1 MLRVYASKSYG
12 MLAVFDKNYG
22 KKENVI
28 LHINCQVCWLFSV
41 MVRNVS
47 ITFFMRGVQRFS
59 FMFWSRNF
67 LMPSNVSSWVCV
79 RRLQF
84 IVPYW
89 SRIWFRNWK
98 TGRWVF
104 MKGVRGFVLPYF

>member
-1 MLRVYASKSYG
+1 M
-12 MLAVFDKNYG
+12 
-22 KKENVI
+22 
-28 LHINCQVCWLFSV
+28 
-41 MVRNVS
+41 
-47 ITFFMRGVQRFS
+47 TFRMSGVQRFS

-89 SRIWFRNWK
+89 SRIWFRNWR
-98 TGRWVF
+98 TGRWVLT
-104 MKGVRGFVLPYF
+104 KGVRGFVLPYVWLKPIMATFTAPQMLPVLAMPPP